1 MRMNYLDSHSQGCRI
16 QHIFSSP
23 NDESWWPQDAFS
35 EILHGISSEMQAWNL
50 DVVDIPLNN
59 RSSIGYFSYERNN
72 LVLVIATFAFSFFFR
87 IFWESIAEEESSLMN
102 QWQIYSFWVCP
113 AARWM
118 KDPGGSCPKQSDWW
132 SHAQVAVDEGSWG
145 LGGKNGYLLQGW
157 SKILRIL
164 PIRKD
169 TFELVL

>member
-72 LVLVIATFAFSFFFR
+72 LVLVIATFAFSFFFSDLLR
-87 IFWESIAEEESSLMN
+87 KYSWRRVITGESVTDLFILSMSSC
-102 QWQIYSFWVCP
+102 Q
-113 AARWM
+113 
-118 KDPGGSCPKQSDWW
+118 
-132 SHAQVAVDEGSWG
+132 VDERSWRELPEAERLVEPCAGRRGWGELG
-145 LGGKNGYLLQGW
+145 LGWKKWLFA
-157 SKILRIL
+157 SRMI
-164 PIRKD
+164 
-169 TFELVL
+169 